1 MGGGHADRTAT
12 ASGQHRTTACS
23 RRGLGASTC
32 WSPRRASVFAWYH
45 EDAPSGDGTNESF
58 GAQNVEGLL
67 GGALGYLVA
76 LHDGLDARQ
85 GLARA
90 YLTGLDHSSQERGH
104 LQVPG
109 LIAEMINGHPAR
121 LGIQGGP

>member
-1 MGGGHADRTAT
+1 MLAGRGPG
-12 ASGQHRTTACS
+12 SGEQAQ
-23 RRGLGASTC
+23 
-32 WSPRRASVFAWYH
+32 RRAWGKARGQLSARASVLVFAWYH
-45 EDAPSGDGTNESF
+45 EDAPSGDGTDESF

-76 LHDGLDARQ
+76 LHDGLDAGQ
-85 GLARA
+85 GLTRA

-104 LQVPG
+104 LQIPR

-121 LGIQGGP
+121 LGRQRRPWLTGEP